1 MVEGAGEPSPM
12 LDKIMEIRGK
22 IINWNKVP
30 AKPPQIGAR
39 VLGEMRDMFRKD
51 VTRLSELVERDLS
64 HWLDRLGALHLA
76 AFAVG
81 GDGDIH
87 LASGAAGRGRP

>member
-1 MVEGAGEPSPM
+1 MKRPPRAAMWLFDPEDLQVVVEGAGEPSPM

-51 VTRLSELVERDLS
+51 VTWLSELVERDLS
-64 HWLDRLGALHLA
+64 HWLTA
-76 AFAVG
+76 
-81 GDGDIH
+81 
-87 LASGAAGRGRP
+87 